1 MPKDNPKI
9 LLVEDEPDVCS
20 SIQSYLGRRG
30 FLISTTASGREALSL
45 IPISKPD
52 IIILDFTLEDLDG
65 REVLRRLRLDDKE
78 TKVIVITG
86 QLLPEEEIEKIVA
99 LGVCEYFHKPVSLEK
114 LEGVINKILGRTAV
128 YPTIKIKSKAKKQA
142 QSSSVAHKLSNL
154 LGVIRNKCE
163 NFTLNIKDGIYD
175 DKSQEELV
183 KMSVDIMT
191 DVMETVDKATK
202 VIDKIKKEK

>member
-30 FLISTTASGREALSL
+30 LVISTTVSGKDALSL

-65 REVLRRLRLDDKE
+65 REVLKRLRADDKE

-86 QLLPEEEIEKIVA
+86 QLLPPEEIDKILA
-99 LGVCEYFHKPVSLEK
+99 LGVSEYFHKPVSLER
-114 LEGVINKILGRTAV
+114 LAGVINKILGREDS
-128 YPTIKIKSKAKKQA
+128 YPRIKTKSRAKKTPD
-142 QSSSVAHKLSNL
+142 SSVAHKLSNL
-154 LGVIRNKCE
+154 LGIIRNRCE
-163 NFTLNIKDGIYD
+163 NFTLNIKDGIYS

-183 KMSVDIMT
+183 EMSAQIMR
-191 DVMETVDKATK
+191 DVMETVDEAAK
-202 VIDKIKKEK
+202 VVEKIKEE